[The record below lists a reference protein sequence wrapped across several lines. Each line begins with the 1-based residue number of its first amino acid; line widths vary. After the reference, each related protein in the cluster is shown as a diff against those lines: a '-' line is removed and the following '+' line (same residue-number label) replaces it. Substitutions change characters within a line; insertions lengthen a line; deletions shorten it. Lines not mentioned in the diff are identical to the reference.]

1 MILADQVVEI
11 AAFLKIFITVIGMIT
26 AVLNAENVTIIDIN
40 RFHTAQHNDKV
51 LIITLAFFY
60 TYVVF
65 NIYGS
70 CSAGI
75 AVGSRYY
82 AKLYTGRS

>member
-11 AAFLKIFITVIGMIT
+11 AAFLKIF
-26 AVLNAENVTIIDIN
+26 LNSNCYDYSLQSENVTIIDIN

-51 LIITLAFFY
+51 LIITIAFFY
-60 TYVVF
+60 TYVVS